1 MRTYKCFSQYTKA
14 QNKLLKIIQF
24 YTWIVLHLDIYE
36 TIENKQI
43 QTMHLIIRLFSSSL
57 QAQNVL
63 FLQQYEI
70 KLKKRKQQTKHTVNL
85 PFSPSETL
93 LGCNADMFRM
103 RCGPEW
109 TSIYGHIHVE
119 STIA

>member
-1 MRTYKCFSQYTKA
+1 MRKYKCFSQYTKA

-24 YTWIVLHLDIYE
+24 YIWIVLHLDIYE

-43 QTMHLIIRLFSSSL
+43 QTTHLIICLFSSSL

-70 KLKKRKQQTKHTVNL
+70 KILKTAAKQAH
-85 PFSPSETL
+85 
-93 LGCNADMFRM
+93 C
-103 RCGPEW
+103 
-109 TSIYGHIHVE
+109 
-119 STIA
+119 

>member
-24 YTWIVLHLDIYE
+24 YIWIVFHLDIYE

-63 FLQQYEI
+63 FLQQY
-70 KLKKRKQQTKHTVNL
+70 
-85 PFSPSETL
+85 
-93 LGCNADMFRM
+93 
-103 RCGPEW
+103 
-109 TSIYGHIHVE
+109 
-119 STIA
+119 